1 MKSFDIILQ
10 GKVIVISRV
19 LLCYLDKNGYLFDI
33 NLTWTLID
41 RITEIDLRSTEIIV
55 RFSFR
60 WTRS

>member
-1 MKSFDIILQ
+1 MKSFHIILQ

-41 RITEIDLRSTEIIV
+41 RITEIDLCSAEIIV